1 MPNRPPATIQLGS
14 HFASMKLAKRTVS
27 SIQTAQI
34 RGLLDEAA
42 A

>member
-1 MPNRPPATIQLGS
+1 MPNRLPATIQLGS
-14 HFASMKLAKRTVS
+14 QFASMNLANRPVS
-27 SIQTAQI
+27 GIQTAQI

>member
-27 SIQTAQI
+27 GIQTAQI

>member
-1 MPNRPPATIQLGS
+1 MPNRLPATIQLGS
-14 HFASMKLAKRTVS
+14 HFASMKRAKRTVS
-27 SIQTAQI
+27 GIQTAQI